1 MVPVNSGFSLNI
13 AALGILPEPP
23 ASLLVLGQET
33 SAMADALL
41 AQGYLVT
48 AAPLFTPQR
57 YTQFPSA
64 TRHGVY
70 HIDVEVTLPQA
81 ATDGFAAALVQ
92 DISPQI
98 HPLALFDQLCRYMV
112 QDGVVLLMGKETQET
127 TPRVTRWLQYL
138 VAIGARCGFT
148 ALEPNSNE
156 TSTHDGFFLRALR
169 KTAVPRW
176 QLRHLRPADYAE
188 IAVLF
193 QEVFGHAMSPELWA
207 WKYAN
212 GRGNAV
218 LASRDGVLVAHYG
231 GMYREILLCGE
242 PEWAYGGSDVMVH
255 PKERG
260 VMTRQGPFLLT
271 AATTAELY
279 GPVAFGF
286 PTERAMLVAE
296 RMGLYTKAGKM
307 AEMRWEPS
315 TPHLRLHTRVRALT
329 RSNAAD
335 QELVDGLWAAMAN
348 DLQDSVVGVRDWK
361 FLEHRYFGHPHNK
374 YEVMVVTS
382 RWTGKALGVM
392 VLRRLDGSC
401 ELLDVVAPLSNLGLV
416 LDQARRMTARWSLP
430 YLYCWITT
438 NQAQHFEACGGK
450 QEELNVYI
458 PTSCWTDD
466 PRVDMLVN
474 KWWLMS
480 GDTDFR

>member
-1 MVPVNSGFSLNI
+1 
-13 AALGILPEPP
+13 
-23 ASLLVLGQET
+23 
-33 SAMADALL
+33 
-41 AQGYLVT
+41 
-48 AAPLFTPQR
+48 
-57 YTQFPSA
+57 
-64 TRHGVY
+64 
-70 HIDVEVTLPQA
+70 
-81 ATDGFAAALVQ
+81 
-92 DISPQI
+92 
-98 HPLALFDQLCRYMV
+98 
-112 QDGVVLLMGKETQET
+112 
-127 TPRVTRWLQYL
+127 
-138 VAIGARCGFT
+138 
-148 ALEPNSNE
+148 
-156 TSTHDGFFLRALR
+156 
-169 KTAVPRW
+169 
-176 QLRHLRPADYAE
+176 
-188 IAVLF
+188 
-193 QEVFGHAMSPELWA
+193 
-207 WKYAN
+207 
-212 GRGNAV
+212 
-218 LASRDGVLVAHYG
+218 
-231 GMYREILLCGE
+231 
-242 PEWAYGGSDVMVH
+242 
-255 PKERG
+255 
-260 VMTRQGPFLLT
+260 
-271 AATTAELY
+271 
-279 GPVAFGF
+279 
-286 PTERAMLVAE
+286 MLVAE